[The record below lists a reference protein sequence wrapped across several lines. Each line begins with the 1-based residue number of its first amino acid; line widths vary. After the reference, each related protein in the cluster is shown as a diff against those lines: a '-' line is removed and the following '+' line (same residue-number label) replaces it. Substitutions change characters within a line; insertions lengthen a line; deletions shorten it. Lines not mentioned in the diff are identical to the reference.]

1 MDDAPFYLMLLAF
14 AMLPIVV
21 IFGLLKLHPAKGD
34 LPIVLTG
41 ISASTFS
48 PGFVLSAYDLLVKGT
63 LNPCVLEKE
72 GMDICIMF
80 LWPEA
85 WPIVLIALVYNS
97 IASIAAIA
105 ISK

>member
-14 AMLPIVV
+14 ALLPFAI

-41 ISASTFS
+41 IGASTFS
-48 PGFVLSAYDLLVKGT
+48 PWLVVSAYDFLAKGT

-85 WPIVLIALVYNS
+85 WSIVLIAMVYNS
-97 IASIAAIA
+97 IASIVAMAIR
-105 ISK
+105 K

>member
-1 MDDAPFYLMLLAF
+1 MDDALFYLMLLAF
-14 AMLPIVV
+14 AVLPFAI
-21 IFGLLKLHPAKGD
+21 IFGLLKLHPEKGD

-41 ISASTFS
+41 IGASTFS
-48 PGFVLSAYDLLVKGT
+48 PWLVLSAYDLLVKGT

-72 GMDICIMF
+72 GMDICVMF

-85 WPIVLIALVYNS
+85 WPIVLIAMVYNS